1 METELFDVAGL
12 ERDGQLKDM
21 LMLQP
26 EDIANAVLY
35 VLGTPGN
42 VLVTADIIFFWRD
55 CYLFLFFCR
64 FRILLSDPCY
74 LIKRNIL
81 ILLHVPTQ
89 KLNAL
94 ND

>member
-42 VLVTADIIFFWRD
+42 VLVTHII
-55 CYLFLFFCR
+55 LINLLNLILFFLR
-64 FRILLSDPCY
+64 FKILSSDHYY
-74 LIKRNIL
+74 LIK
-81 ILLHVPTQ
+81 
-89 KLNAL
+89 
-94 ND
+94 